1 VQGLNLRPLAVSY
14 PVRGFRHGDRLFSPK
29 LGVVGAQPR
38 AQSKEGKLVNIA
50 GLRDSI
56 SATRDII
63 YLNTG
68 WAGPSPEAVVTRI
81 QRVLDE
87 ERSAGPASLA
97 GLRLSKEVREEA
109 QSKVAEL
116 LNVDAE
122 EILLTHGTTE
132 GVHIV
137 LYGFPWRPNDELVTC
152 DLEHPAIATAAA
164 VLAERRSV
172 SVRRLE
178 VPPDAAEADMAELF
192 SGAIGP
198 QTRMVALSHVQYSCG
213 LRLPVRSIADA
224 AHRVGALLLI
234 DGAQTAGQIPLD
246 LRQLGADFY
255 AISGQKWLLGPEGT
269 GALFIAHALSRSLEP
284 LLITHSLADAWDRHV
299 EPLGGGYPLRRFSAA
314 SQNTALVAG
323 FAEAVSL
330 LLGTGIKVIEAR
342 ANDMADRLRS
352 RLAAIPGCS
361 ITGPTAPD
369 VSCGL
374 VSVAVEGWPP
384 PKLVDELWTQWRIAA
399 RAVGYPAAVRF
410 SVAAFNTEA
419 EIDMTIDALR
429 SLAGERPAVI

>member
-1 VQGLNLRPLAVSY
+1 
-14 PVRGFRHGDRLFSPK
+14 
-29 LGVVGAQPR
+29 
-38 AQSKEGKLVNIA
+38 VNIS

-81 QRVLDE
+81 QTVLEE
-87 ERSAGPASLA
+87 ERSVGPASLA
-97 GLRLSKEVREEA
+97 GLRLSKEARERA
-109 QSKVAEL
+109 QSAVAEL
-116 LNVDAE
+116 FKVDAE

-137 LYGFPWRPNDELVTC
+137 LYGFPWRPGDELVTC
-152 DLEHPAIATAAA
+152 DLEHPAIATAAT
-164 VLAERRSV
+164 VLTERYSV

-178 VPPDAAEADMAELF
+178 VPPDAAEAEMAELF
-192 SGAIGP
+192 SAAIGP
-198 QTRMVALSHVQYSCG
+198 QTRVVALSHVQYSCG

-224 AHRVGALLLI
+224 AHRVGALLLV

-246 LRQLGADFY
+246 LRQLGTDFY

-269 GALFIAHALSRSLEP
+269 GALFIAQALSRSLEP
-284 LLITHSLADAWDRHV
+284 LLTTHSLADAWDRHV
-299 EPLGGGYPLRRFSAA
+299 EPLVGGGYPLRRFSAA

-330 LLGTGIKVIEAR
+330 LLETGIEIIEAK

-361 ITGPTAPD
+361 ITGPMAPD

-384 PKLVDELWTQWRIAA
+384 PRLVDELWTRWRIAA
-399 RAVGYPAAVRF
+399 RAVGYPPAVRF

-419 EIDMTIDALR
+419 EIDMVIDALG
-429 SLAGERPAVI
+429 SLASAQPRPCCLPGD

>member
-1 VQGLNLRPLAVSY
+1 M
-14 PVRGFRHGDRLFSPK
+14 
-29 LGVVGAQPR
+29 
-38 AQSKEGKLVNIA
+38 NIA
-50 GLRDSI
+50 ELRDSM
-56 SATRDII
+56 SVTRDTI

-68 WAGPSPEAVVTRI
+68 WAGPSPEPVVTRI

-97 GLRLSKEVREEA
+97 GLRLWKEVREQA
-109 QSKVAEL
+109 QAAVAAL

-132 GVHIV
+132 GVYVV
-137 LYGFPWRPNDELVTC
+137 LYGFPWRPGDELVTC

-164 VLAERRSV
+164 VLGERYGV
-172 SVRRLE
+172 SIRKLQ

-192 SGAIGP
+192 SAAMGP

-269 GALFIAHALSRSLEP
+269 GALFVAHALSRSLEP
-284 LLITHSLADAWDRHV
+284 LLTTHSLADAWDRHV
-299 EPLGGGYPLRRFSAA
+299 EPFVGRGYPLRRFSAA

-330 LLGTGIKVIEAR
+330 LLETGIEVIEAR

-361 ITGPTAPD
+361 ITGPMARD

-384 PKLVDELWTQWRIAA
+384 SKLVDELWTRWRIAA

>member
-1 VQGLNLRPLAVSY
+1 M
-14 PVRGFRHGDRLFSPK
+14 K
-29 LGVVGAQPR
+29 
-38 AQSKEGKLVNIA
+38 IA
-50 GLRDSI
+50 ELRDSM
-56 SATRDII
+56 SATRDTI
-63 YLNTG
+63 YMNTG

-81 QRVLDE
+81 QGVLEE
-87 ERSAGPASLA
+87 ERSVGPASLA
-97 GLRLSKEVREEA
+97 GLRLWKEVRGEA
-109 QSKVAEL
+109 QSAVAAL

-164 VLAERRSV
+164 VVGERHGV
-172 SVRRLE
+172 SVRKLE

-192 SGAIGP
+192 SAAIGP
-198 QTRMVALSHVQYSCG
+198 QTRVVALSHVQYSCG

-255 AISGQKWLLGPEGT
+255 AISGQKWLLGPEGS
-269 GALFIAHALSRSLEP
+269 GALFIAQELSRSLEP
-284 LLITHSLADAWDRHV
+284 LLTTHSLADTWDRHL
-299 EPLGGGYPLRRFSAA
+299 EPLLGGGYPLRRYSAA

-323 FAEAVSL
+323 FARAVSL
-330 LLGTGIKVIEAR
+330 LLDTGMEVIEAR
-342 ANDMADRLRS
+342 AKDMADRLRS
-352 RLAAIPGCS
+352 GLAAIPGCS
-361 ITGPTAPD
+361 ITGPMAAD

-374 VSVAVEGWPP
+374 VSVVVEGWPP
-384 PKLVDELWTQWRIAA
+384 SKLVDELWTRWRIAA
-399 RAVGYPAAVRF
+399 RAVSYPPAVRF
-410 SVAAFNTEA
+410 SVAAFNTGA
-419 EIDMTIDALR
+419 EIDIVIDALR
-429 SLAGERPAVI
+429 SLAGSQPPAGGGSYTS

>member
-1 VQGLNLRPLAVSY
+1 M
-14 PVRGFRHGDRLFSPK
+14 
-29 LGVVGAQPR
+29 
-38 AQSKEGKLVNIA
+38 NIA
-50 GLRDSI
+50 KLRDSM
-56 SATRDII
+56 SVTRDTV

-68 WAGPSPEAVVTRI
+68 WAGPSPEPVVARI
-81 QRVLDE
+81 QRVLEE
-87 ERSAGPASLA
+87 ERSVGPASLA
-97 GLRLSKEVREEA
+97 GLRLSKEVREEG
-109 QSKVAEL
+109 QSAVAKL
-116 LNVDAE
+116 FQVDAE

-137 LYGFPWRPNDELVTC
+137 LYGFAWRPGDELVTC

-164 VLAERRSV
+164 VLGERYGV

-178 VPPDAAEADMAELF
+178 VPPDAAEADIAELF
-192 SGAIGP
+192 SAAIGP
-198 QTRMVALSHVQYSCG
+198 QTRMVALSHIQYSCG

-224 AHRVGALLLI
+224 AHRVGALLLV
-234 DGAQTAGQIPLD
+234 DGAQSAGQMPLD

-269 GALFIAHALSRSLEP
+269 GALFIAQALSRSLEP
-284 LLITHSLADAWDRHV
+284 LLVTHSLADAWDRHV
-299 EPLGGGYPLRRFSAA
+299 EPLVGGGYPLRRFSAA

-330 LLGTGIKVIEAR
+330 LLETGIEIIEAK

-361 ITGPTAPD
+361 ITGPMSRD

-384 PKLVDELWTQWRIAA
+384 SKLVDELWTRWRIAA
-399 RAVGYPAAVRF
+399 RAVGYPPAVRF

-419 EIDMTIDALR
+419 EIDITIDALR
-429 SLAGERPAVI
+429 SLAGEQPAVI

>member
-1 VQGLNLRPLAVSY
+1 M
-14 PVRGFRHGDRLFSPK
+14 
-29 LGVVGAQPR
+29 
-38 AQSKEGKLVNIA
+38 NIS

-81 QRVLDE
+81 QTVLEE
-87 ERSAGPASLA
+87 ERSVGPASLA
-97 GLRLSKEVREEA
+97 GLRLSKEARERA
-109 QSKVAEL
+109 QSAVAEL
-116 LNVDAE
+116 FKVDAE

-137 LYGFPWRPNDELVTC
+137 LYGFPWRPGDELVTC

-164 VLAERRSV
+164 VLTERYSV
-172 SVRRLE
+172 SIRKLE

-192 SGAIGP
+192 STAIGP
-198 QTRMVALSHVQYSCG
+198 QTRVVALSHVQYSCG

-224 AHRVGALLLI
+224 AHRVGALLLV

-284 LLITHSLADAWDRHV
+284 LLTTHPLADAWDRLV

-330 LLGTGIKVIEAR
+330 LLETGIEIIEAK

-361 ITGPTAPD
+361 ITGPMAPD

-384 PKLVDELWTQWRIAA
+384 PRLVDELWTRWRIAA
-399 RAVGYPAAVRF
+399 RAVGYPPAVRF

-419 EIDMTIDALR
+419 EIDMVIDALG
-429 SLAGERPAVI
+429 SLASAQPRPCCLPGD

>member
-1 VQGLNLRPLAVSY
+1 M
-14 PVRGFRHGDRLFSPK
+14 
-29 LGVVGAQPR
+29 
-38 AQSKEGKLVNIA
+38 NIA
-50 GLRDSI
+50 EIRDSMTV
-56 SATRDII
+56 TRDTI

-68 WAGPSPEAVVTRI
+68 WAGPSPEPVVTRI

-97 GLRLSKEVREEA
+97 GLRLSREVREHA
-109 QSKVAEL
+109 QAAVAQIF
-116 LNVDAE
+116 NVDAK

-137 LYGFPWRPNDELVTC
+137 LYGFPWGPGDELVTC

-164 VLAERRSV
+164 VLEERYGV
-172 SVRRLE
+172 SVRKLE
-178 VPPDAAEADMAELF
+178 VPPDAAEADMSELF
-192 SGAIGP
+192 SAAIGP

-284 LLITHSLADAWDRHV
+284 LLTTHPLADAWDRLV
-299 EPLGGGYPLRRFSAA
+299 EPLVGGGYPLRRFSAA

-330 LLGTGIKVIEAR
+330 LMEAGIELIEAR
-342 ANDMADRLRS
+342 AKGMADRLRS

-361 ITGPTAPD
+361 ITGPMAPD
-369 VSCGL
+369 VACGL

>member
-1 VQGLNLRPLAVSY
+1 M
-14 PVRGFRHGDRLFSPK
+14 
-29 LGVVGAQPR
+29 
-38 AQSKEGKLVNIA
+38 NIA
-50 GLRDSI
+50 ELRDSM
-56 SATRDII
+56 SVTRDII

-68 WAGPSPEAVVTRI
+68 WAGPSPEPVVTRI
-81 QRVLDE
+81 QRALDE

-109 QSKVAEL
+109 QSAVAEL
-116 LNVDAE
+116 FNVDAE

-137 LYGFPWRPNDELVTC
+137 LYGFPWRPGDELVTC
-152 DLEHPAIATAAA
+152 DLEHPAIATAAT
-164 VLAERRSV
+164 VLTERYSV

-178 VPPDAAEADMAELF
+178 VPPDAAEAEMAELF
-192 SGAIGP
+192 TAAIGP
-198 QTRMVALSHVQYSCG
+198 QTRVVALSHVQYSCG

-224 AHRVGALLLI
+224 AHRVGALLLV

-246 LRQLGADFY
+246 LRQLGTDFY

-269 GALFIAHALSRSLEP
+269 GALFIAQALSRSLEP
-284 LLITHSLADAWDRHV
+284 LLTTHPLADAWDRQV
-299 EPLGGGYPLRRFSAA
+299 EPLVGGGYPLRRFSAA

-330 LLGTGIKVIEAR
+330 LLETGIEVIEAK

-361 ITGPTAPD
+361 ITGPMAPD

-384 PKLVDELWTQWRIAA
+384 PRLVDELWTRWRIAA

-419 EIDMTIDALR
+419 EIDKTIDALR
-429 SLAGERPAVI
+429 SLAGERPAVV